1 MHNLNLIP
9 PGCSMCVIYSC
20 SKYALID
27 DMHICVVEVVVE
39 VYVLFNKMPP
49 CMQCTYMCDSIRG
62 QKGDTML
69 M

>member
-1 MHNLNLIP
+1 M
-9 PGCSMCVIYSC
+9 
-20 SKYALID
+20 
-27 DMHICVVEVVVE
+27 E